1 MGIAVSAVLKYCDN
15 IARVYAHSI
24 AMLVVMLVSVPLFGL
39 DLTAQ
44 LIIALLLVIAS
55 TLQYNIPI
63 EYDAKFDQIEEEAP
77 KTV

>member
-1 MGIAVSAVLKYCDN
+1 
-15 IARVYAHSI
+15 
-24 AMLVVMLVSVPLFGL
+24 MLVSVPLFGL